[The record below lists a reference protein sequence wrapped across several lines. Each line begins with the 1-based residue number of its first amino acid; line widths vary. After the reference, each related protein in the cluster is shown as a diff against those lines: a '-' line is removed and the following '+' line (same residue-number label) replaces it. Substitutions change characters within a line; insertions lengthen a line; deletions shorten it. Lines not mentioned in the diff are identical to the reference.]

1 MYTEENF
8 ESFKIFYQD
17 WFDKV
22 NSFYDNN
29 IFEKNSI
36 VISHETTPMGN
47 WFYSEGKKQFGNLD
61 QVIFLESKFIKLHN
75 LVSYLWDAK
84 TSGDESLAK
93 LYYEDFVI
101 LSNRMIPNL
110 ELSKQYIMKVQND
123 KEIIKLN

>member
-8 ESFKIFYQD
+8 ESFKSFYQN
-17 WFDKV
+17 WFDNV
-22 NSFYDNN
+22 NSFYENN
-29 IFEKNSI
+29 NFEKDTI
-36 VISHETTPMGN
+36 VFSHETTPMGN
-47 WFYSEGKKQFGNLD
+47 WFYSEGKKQFGNLE

-110 ELSKQYIMKVQND
+110 ELSKKYILSVQDN
-123 KEIIKLN
+123 KEIINLN

>member
-17 WFDKV
+17 WFDNV
-22 NSFYDNN
+22 NSFYENN
-29 IFEKNSI
+29 NFEKNSI

-47 WFYSEGKKQFGNLD
+47 WFYSEGKKQFGNLE

-84 TSGDESLAK
+84 TSGDDSLAK

>member
-1 MYTEENF
+1 MYTEEDF
-8 ESFKIFYQD
+8 ESFKLFYQD
-17 WFDKV
+17 WFDNV
-22 NSFYDNN
+22 NSFYQNN
-29 IFEKNSI
+29 NFEKKSI

-47 WFYSEGKKQFGNLD
+47 WFYSNGKKEFGNLE

-84 TSGDESLAK
+84 TSGEESLAK

-110 ELSKQYIMKVQND
+110 ELSKQYIMNVQNN

>member
-17 WFDKV
+17 WFDNV
-22 NSFYDNN
+22 NSFYENN
-29 IFEKNSI
+29 NFEKNSI
-36 VISHETTPMGN
+36 VISHDTTPMGN
-47 WFYSEGKKQFGNLD
+47 WFYSEGKKQFGNLE

-84 TSGDESLAK
+84 TSGDDSLAK